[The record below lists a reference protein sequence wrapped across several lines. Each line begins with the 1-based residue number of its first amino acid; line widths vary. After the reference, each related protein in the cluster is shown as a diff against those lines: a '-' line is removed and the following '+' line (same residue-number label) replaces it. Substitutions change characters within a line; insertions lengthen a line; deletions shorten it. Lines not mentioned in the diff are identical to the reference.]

1 MHKLKRFIVAITGAS
16 GSLYGIRVL
25 EELSHKDCEIFLIVS
40 QNAQKIIRY
49 ETGKDLQTLASL
61 ATKMYANTDNFSPLA
76 SGTFQHDGMIIVPC
90 TLKTLSGIANGY
102 TDNLLT
108 RAALCTL
115 KENHPLILVIR
126 ETPLD
131 LATLKNMVSAKK
143 NGAIILPAIPAFYH
157 KPGSIEALVNY
168 VVGKILDQL
177 RVQHTLFKPWGGGT

>member
-1 MHKLKRFIVAITGAS
+1 MHKSKRFVVALTGAS
-16 GSLYGIRVL
+16 GSLYGIRIL
-25 EELSHKDCEIFLIVS
+25 EELAHRAYDVFLVVS

-49 ETGKDLQTLASL
+49 ETGKELQAIASL
-61 ATKMYANTDNFSPLA
+61 ATKMYVNTDNFSPLA
-76 SGTFQHDGMIIVPC
+76 SGTFHHSGMIIAPC
-90 TLKTLSGIANGY
+90 TLKTLAGIANGY
-102 TDNLLT
+102 TDTLIT

-131 LATLKNMVSAKK
+131 LATLTNMVSAKK

-157 KPGSIEALVNY
+157 NPKSIEDLVNY

-177 RVQHTLFKPWGGGT
+177 GVKHTLFKPWNGGK